1 MMQQLK
7 PSAGLSFKKLDLHIH
22 TPKSRACF
30 SGECSPNDLVEM
42 AISKGLAGIA
52 ITDHNTAEWVDEVID
67 AAKGKPL
74 VVFPGVEITCTA
86 GKKGIHVVA
95 LFDVTKRAADVIA
108 VLNKLDIDPGDY
120 GKKTTL
126 TDKTPQEVIDVV
138 HSREGIAVPA
148 HVNSSNGVL
157 HDMYGEQR
165 TRVIQHPRLLA
176 VEATDFRDE
185 DKMQKHKRVVDLLDG
200 TDPTY
205 QRKLAV
211 YQASDNLCTDGSGQH
226 CLEGVGSRCAY
237 FKLEK
242 INLESLR
249 QCFIDPDVRIRQD
262 FELRSHT
269 YPHIEKV
276 SITSGFLDGQSFE
289 FHPGLTSILGAKGA
303 GKSLLIEFIRFAL
316 NQEPEHPS
324 IADDHAA
331 KLRERLEE
339 YGTVEITF
347 IDETGK
353 KFTVSRT
360 YRELD
365 DSPYDETIPY
375 DPAQVFPVLF
385 LSQNEIIKIAEDEQ
399 SQLQFIDQFFD
410 FRTRRSEIRS
420 LERRLERLDKRMAEG
435 LRAYSELDELNEK
448 TGTLRVEIEKLDKA
462 LQHPI
467 FEEFKQL
474 ELKEKALSKQI
485 SHLSSV
491 IASIEEARQQIRD
504 RLTPDI
510 PEALARDPAVLR
522 NKDLIVEAHEM
533 LEDQFSRLISEL
545 RGQLAKAER
554 EYAQWG
560 STYAAG
566 KKRYDDYV
574 QAMGSDHRGLAV
586 NRERAVRQMGEL
598 ERLQAVARKKK
609 DRLPDIN
616 KEREGLL
623 DSLES
628 EYEEYTS
635 ERQDKCVKFQADS
648 HGRLELRIL
657 GASNVEEFRSKLLAL
672 KTGSYLRE
680 DEIDEICLNIRPRD
694 FVLSLLRYHA
704 TKRTSHLEE
713 RAEEAGIS
721 LDRMRTLAD
730 FLLNAIPYE
739 ELLALQYKVHPQDRP
754 EILYDIGGGDYQ
766 PLSKVSVGQKCTAML
781 IIALSDG
788 IMPIVIDQPEDSLD
802 IRSIWND
809 MCQKLRTGKEKR
821 QFIFTTHNSS
831 LAVASD
837 SDCYLILEGSALQG
851 EVAHRGSMDI
861 QPVGGEV
868 LKYLEGGPTTYDLK
882 FAKYGR
888 EQDVSSN

>member
-1 MMQQLK
+1 
-7 PSAGLSFKKLDLHIH
+7 
-22 TPKSRACF
+22 
-30 SGECSPNDLVEM
+30 M

-52 ITDHNTAEWVDEVID
+52 ITDHNTAEWVDEVIE

-74 VVFPGVEITCTA
+74 AVFPGVEITCTA
-86 GKKGIHVVA
+86 GRKGIHIVA
-95 LFDVTKRAADVIA
+95 LFDVTKGAEDVIA

-120 GKKTTL
+120 GKKETL
-126 TDKTPQEVIDVV
+126 TNKTPQEVIDIV
-138 HSREGIAVPA
+138 HSKEGIAILA

-185 DKMQKHKRVVDLLDG
+185 DKVQRHRRVVDLLDG

-211 YQASDNLCTDGSGQH
+211 YQASDNLCTDNSGQH
-226 CLEGVGSRCAY
+226 CLEGIGNRCAY
-237 FKLEK
+237 FKIEK
-242 INLESLR
+242 INLEGLR

-269 YPHIEKV
+269 YPHIKRV
-276 SITSGFLDGQSFE
+276 SITSGFLDGQTVE

-316 NQEPEHPS
+316 NQEPEYSS
-324 IADDHAA
+324 IADDHTA

-339 YGTVEITF
+339 YGTVEVTF
-347 IDETGK
+347 VDETGK
-353 KFTVSRT
+353 EFTVTRT

-365 DSPYDETIPY
+365 DSPYDESVPY
-375 DPAQVFPVLF
+375 DPAQVLPVLF

-420 LERRLERLDKRMAEG
+420 LERRLERLDKQMAEG
-435 LRAYSELDELNEK
+435 LRAYSELDELSGK
-448 TGTLRVEIEKLDKA
+448 IGTLQIEIEKLDEA

-474 ELKEKALSKQI
+474 ELKEKALSKQV

-491 IASIEEARQQIRD
+491 IESVEEARDQIRD

-510 PEALARDPAVLR
+510 PDALARDPAVLR
-522 NKDLIVEAHEM
+522 NKDLIVKAHEM
-533 LEDQFSRLISEL
+533 LEEQFSRLIGEL
-545 RGQLAKAER
+545 RRQLAKAER
-554 EYAQWG
+554 EYTQWG

-566 KKRYDDYV
+566 KKKYDDYI
-574 QAMGSDHRGLAV
+574 QAMGSDYRGLAL

-598 ERLQAVARKKK
+598 KRLQAVATKKR

-616 KEREGLL
+616 KDRKDLL
-623 DSLES
+623 DSLQS
-628 EYEEYTS
+628 EYEKYTS
-635 ERQDKCVKFQADS
+635 ERQDRCAKFQADS
-648 HGRLELRIL
+648 HGRLKLRIL
-657 GASNVEEFRSKLLAL
+657 GSSNVEEFRSRLLAL
-672 KTGSYLRE
+672 KRGSYLRE
-680 DEIDEICLNIRPRD
+680 DEIDAICSNIRPRD
-694 FVLSLLRYHA
+694 FVLSLLQYHA
-704 TKRTSHLEE
+704 THKTSFLKERT
-713 RAEEAGIS
+713 EEAGIT
-721 LDRMRTLAD
+721 LDRMKTLAD
-730 FLLNAIPYE
+730 FLLGAIPYE
-739 ELLALQYKVHPQDRP
+739 ESLALQYKAHPQDRP
-754 EILYDIGGGDYQ
+754 EILYDIGDGDYQ

-802 IRSIWND
+802 IRSIWDD
-809 MCQKLRTGKEKR
+809 MCLKLRVGKEKR

-831 LAVASD
+831 LAAASD
-837 SDCYLILEGSALQG
+837 TDCYLILEGSASRG
-851 EVAHRGSMDI
+851 EVVHIGSMDH
-861 QPVGGEV
+861 QPVSGEV
-868 LKYLEGGPTTYDLK
+868 LKYLEGGPHTYDLK
-882 FAKYGR
+882 FAKYDR
-888 EQDVSSN
+888 EQDVSRN